1 MSKYAQLANFPA
13 GLCVRNLA
21 PRHICDRPAAPSGLS
36 STGQSLDSD
45 LDLAIDLESA
55 AFLFH
60 MSAMTRANRRVLA
73 SRVF

>member
-1 MSKYAQLANFPA
+1 VSAIWRR
-13 GLCVRNLA
+13 GG
-21 PRHICDRPAAPSGLS
+21 ICGRPAASCGLFP
-36 STGQSLDSD
+36 TGQSLDSG